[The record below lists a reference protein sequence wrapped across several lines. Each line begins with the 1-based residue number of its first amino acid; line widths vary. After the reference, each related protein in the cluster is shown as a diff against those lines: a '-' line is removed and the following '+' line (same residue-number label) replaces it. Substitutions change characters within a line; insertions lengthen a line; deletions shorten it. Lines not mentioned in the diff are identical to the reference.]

1 MLQNLAD
8 ALRESISTPQAMS
21 EEMSEQ
27 MSEKESTILQLLIAQ
42 PKMTASALALMLGVT
57 SRTVERYLSALQ
69 SKGRVQ
75 RVGARKGG
83 YWQVLR

>member
-8 ALRESISTPQAMS
+8 ALRQSISSPHAVSEKMS
-21 EEMSEQ
+21 EEMSE
-27 MSEKESTILQLLIAQ
+27 KEGAILQLLIAQ
-42 PKMTASALALMLGVT
+42 PKMTASALASMLGVT

-69 SKGRVQ
+69 SKGKVQ